1 MFLNTGENA
10 GQRQHVELISLQFA
24 LFFVLALVLY
34 YALGRFAPKWQWTVL
49 LLVSYVFLF
58 FAGGLTAMLF
68 PVIIAALTFFAARKI
83 DAIEQESAAARKATK
98 NRAERK
104 SLKEAFGKRK
114 RHVLVAALV
123 MSLVILG
130 YFKYLNTI
138 LYYAGIAVSFT
149 SLGILLPLGLSF
161 YLFQS
166 LSYLIDVYHQKQ
178 DTEPSFIRYL
188 LFVSWFPQMIQGP
201 INRYA
206 ALAPQLTTPHTPDAH
221 QMGKGLLRM
230 GLGLVKKV
238 AIANILV
245 DAVNVVFVRAAG
257 PEIAGSLALYGVL
270 VYSIQ
275 MYADFS
281 GGIDLVEGASEL
293 FGIEMAQNFRQP
305 YFSTSLAEFWRRWH
319 MSLGAWM
326 RDYVFYPL
334 AVTKFCKNMGRRAK
348 EKWGRHIGRT
358 LPACFA
364 NVVVFLMVG
373 VWHGAEMHYVVWG
386 LYNGVIVALAD
397 LLSPAFDSLAER
409 LHVNKESTGFHL
421 FAILRTFLVVCV
433 GRFFDCFVGVSDA
446 FIALTHVFM
455 PHTYAPIAETLA
467 SHGALYAS
475 SWGIPIP
482 ALIGCLVVF
491 AIDIA
496 YERGIDVRER
506 MLAMKVVPLA
516 LIVCA
521 LTVLVAFGFALDATQ
536 GGGGFLYANF

>member
-1 MFLNTGENA
+1 
-10 GQRQHVELISLQFA
+10 
-24 LFFVLALVLY
+24 
-34 YALGRFAPKWQWTVL
+34 
-49 LLVSYVFLF
+49 VSYVFLF

-68 PVIIAALTFFAARKI
+68 PVIIAALTFFAARRI
-83 DAIEQESAAARKATK
+83 DAIDKESAAARKATK

-104 SLKEAFGKRK
+104 SLKEAFGKKK

-166 LSYLIDVYHQKQ
+166 LSYLIDVYNQKQ

-206 ALAPQLTTPHTPDAH
+206 ALAPQLTAPHAPDAH

-386 LYNGVIVALAD
+386 LYNGIIVALAD
-397 LLSPAFDSLAER
+397 LLSPAFDSLAEK
-409 LHVNKESTGFHL
+409 LHVNKESAGFHL
-421 FAILRTFLVVCV
+421 FAIVRTFLVVCV
-433 GRFFDCFVGVSDA
+433 GRFFDRFDHVADCLA
-446 FIALTHVFM
+446 ALAHACM
-455 PHTYAPIAETLA
+455 PSTYEPLGDSLSAY
-467 SHGALYAS
+467 GAVYAS
-475 SWGIPIP
+475 QLGIPVTTLV
-482 ALIGCLVVF
+482 ACVVVF
-491 AIDIA
+491 AIDIY
-496 YERGIDVRER
+496 YEFGGDARELVLSLR
-506 MLAMKVVPLA
+506 IIPQA
-516 LIVCA
+516 LVICGF
-521 LTVLVAFGFALDATQ
+521 VLLIAFGFSLDTTQ
-536 GGGGFLYANF
+536 GGGGFIYANI